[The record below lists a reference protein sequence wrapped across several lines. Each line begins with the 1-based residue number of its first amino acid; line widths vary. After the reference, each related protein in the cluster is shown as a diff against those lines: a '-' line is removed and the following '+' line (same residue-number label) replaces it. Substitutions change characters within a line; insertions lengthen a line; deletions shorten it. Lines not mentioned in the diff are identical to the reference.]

1 MIIENLRKYLKFVQN
16 LWMGIDFLGE
26 SGRWPARGSQAG
38 LLNLCGYIKPRG
50 YMRQS
55 LWSETPMA
63 YVTTF
68 SGFFADNY
76 WLTFRQQAKQA
87 P

>member
-38 LLNLCGYIKPRG
+38 LLNLREFDVRIIVRLRSLTEIKRIK
-50 YMRQS
+50 
-55 LWSETPMA
+55 
-63 YVTTF
+63 
-68 SGFFADNY
+68 D
-76 WLTFRQQAKQA
+76 
-87 P
+87 